1 MPRLCEGVAAG
12 AQHRIAVGVLRDRD
26 QRRIG
31 GNDRPLQLGRRRFA
45 VENQRLQSPIV
56 IRIQHRGAFFAAHSA
71 DDAIEFLAERGDVML
86 RRITQSEA
94 NELGH

>member
-1 MPRLCEGVAAG
+1 MLRPCEGVAAS
-12 AQHRIAVGVLRDRD
+12 AQHRIAAGVLRDRD
-26 QRRIG
+26 QCRVGRD
-31 GNDRPLQLGRRRFA
+31 NRLLQLGRRRLA

-56 IRIQHRGAFFAAHSA
+56 IRIQHRGAFFAAHGA
-71 DDAIEFLAERGDVML
+71 DDAIEFLPERGDVML